1 MNRTG
6 RVNLYR
12 NSYFKF
18 YQGFIMK
25 GALYHSGQEGELVNT
40 YVNHYANLITHMVN
54 MVCQQKLSY
63 EPQATVNDSEAQDQI
78 KLAKGVLYTYANR
91 SDTDLDGILRNST
104 EMSCVFGESYVSV
117 LWNKHLGSP
126 IAFKKDENGVTQ
138 AIKEGDNEYRVWSP
152 FDIVVDTTL
161 PAHELSS
168 WVCLRKWENKYEV
181 AAEYPDWSDDII
193 SLFCGSGLGDTQLTY
208 TISETSDIIPVYYFF
223 HKKTGAVPEGR
234 FT

>member
-54 MVCQQKLSY
+54 MVCQQKLAY

-78 KLAKGVLYTYANR
+78 KLAKGILYSYANR
-91 SDTDLDGILRNST
+91 SER
-104 EMSCVFGESYVSV
+104 
-117 LWNKHLGSP
+117 
-126 IAFKKDENGVTQ
+126 KK
-138 AIKEGDNEYRVWSP
+138 
-152 FDIVVDTTL
+152 
-161 PAHELSS
+161 
-168 WVCLRKWENKYEV
+168 
-181 AAEYPDWSDDII
+181 
-193 SLFCGSGLGDTQLTY
+193 
-208 TISETSDIIPVYYFF
+208 
-223 HKKTGAVPEGR
+223 
-234 FT
+234 